1 MLQKLSRK
9 LRSGCPEELLL
20 GDCLALVSESLE
32 GLNEKLLSLE
42 GSAGVKR
49 AKKC

>member
-9 LRSGCPEELLL
+9 LRSGCPEELRL